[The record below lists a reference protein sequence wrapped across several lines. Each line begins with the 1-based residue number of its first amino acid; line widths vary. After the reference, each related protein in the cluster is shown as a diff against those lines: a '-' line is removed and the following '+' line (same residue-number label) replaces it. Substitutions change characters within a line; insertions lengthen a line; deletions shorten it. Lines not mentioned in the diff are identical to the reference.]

1 MHWNCYDMHTFP
13 NLFLIA

>member
-1 MHWNCYDMHTFP
+1 MHTFP